1 MSNFEKAWN
10 VVKEDEPPLDPN
22 GNPSFYMNY
31 SDSVDRI
38 RDKTWE
44 KGMGEIS
51 IPMRDR
57 DNPNPHPL
65 DGMLDDSFISAN
77 NAYTVWDEGYEP
89 DYNPVIEAAKGV
101 LEAMGYQIIPP
112 NDEEMEDGDEDWER
126 ENRDNLEPNKEMKSM
141 REFGE
146 VFMNKDK
153 ADEWHDWYDK
163 RGEKNE

>member
-1 MSNFEKAWN
+1 MSNFEKAWD
-10 VVKEDEPPLDPN
+10 VVRKFDPCDMCGDDNLEEYEDPNLKGVCAFCSEEMQERAMKEDEPPLDRN
-22 GNPSFYMNY
+22 GEPSFYMNY

-77 NAYTVWDEGYEP
+77 DAYAVWDEGYEP

-101 LEAMGYQIIPP
+101 LEAMGYEVIPP
-112 NDEEMEDGDEDWER
+112 NDEGSDSGAEEI
-126 ENRDNLEPNKEMKSM
+126 NP
-141 REFGE
+141 
-146 VFMNKDK
+146 
-153 ADEWHDWYDK
+153 
-163 RGEKNE
+163 